1 MHRFTTIRTRLLS
14 GLTTSA
20 VLQIAALAVAIVA
33 LFSTSDAVRQV
44 SMQKLPQAS
53 LANTL
58 SAESERMADDVGNL
72 ISADSDA
79 VREES
84 YGAFRQRFEESA
96 SVVGQLEMGVASEA
110 QLSSLE
116 EARIALLSAA
126 GSVNDAQGNYLKARA
141 HQEDLRTDAG
151 RLRSELSEAIE
162 SAIDGADEADVET
175 LLRLALSVNSVAVL
189 YADVTGTTYAG
200 AVDALESSYADFADD
215 IRINLAILQ
224 DAATPEVRDL
234 SERFLRVGAG
244 EQGLFAVRREEMMA
258 MGEARSA
265 RRLAEAAVIRQ
276 NEAIQGLVSDIS
288 TAAESAAQ
296 KTLSNVE
303 TNSWILSA
311 IAVLSLGMATWL
323 GYFYVHRG
331 ILRRMDALSN
341 VMGRVAEGDLT
352 VKPEGLKVQDEI
364 GTMARAL
371 EVFREN
377 AIKAEQLNKEMLAAQ
392 EEKLEAERRERE
404 AAEKRRIAEAKAEE
418 ERREAE
424 ERAREEREAAAA
436 RERQLKEEA
445 AQKEM
450 EQRERQ
456 RQREAE
462 AERKRL
468 EEEKRLMAEKAAAEE
483 EARKEREAAAE
494 RQRQEEEKRRQEKL
508 AAEERE
514 RKLREEAAEKERIA
528 EKKRQEA
535 EAKALREKA
544 AEEKRRMEERAEA
557 ERRAQ
562 EEREAAAERQRQ
574 AEIEAQERLEAERRA
589 MIQKLGSSIGEVVRA
604 AQAGDFTKEV
614 EADFDDEELN
624 ELASNLNKLVST
636 VKGGLEETIFVL
648 KALQDSDLTKRIEG
662 HYEGSFADLRDG
674 VNFSADGLA
683 NVLTN
688 LQKTSTRVGT
698 SLSELM
704 QGVDELSAQTSTQA
718 ATLEETSASLQSFTT
733 TVESTAKRTAEMR
746 DNARGTQTKA
756 EEGGRVMEEA
766 TEAMDRVAKSSK
778 KVTEIT
784 SVIESIAFQTNLL
797 ALNAS
802 VEAARAG
809 EAGKGFA
816 VVAAEVR
823 NLAQST
829 ANASKEI
836 GQLIGQSNE
845 EIKGGVTLVS
855 KAAEDL
861 KAIVE
866 EVAQN
871 VELIDEISQATDSQN
886 LTLREINAAMSD
898 LDRLTQGN
906 NTLVDRNNHAITEA
920 KHEFDHLDRVVAAFK
935 LDGEVT
941 TKVYTAQDA
950 AA

>member
-1 MHRFTTIRTRLLS
+1 M
-14 GLTTSA
+14 
-20 VLQIAALAVAIVA
+20 LQLIALAIAVVA
-33 LFSTSDAVRQV
+33 LFATSEAVRQV
-44 SMQKLPQAS
+44 SMQKLPQARHAS
-53 LANTL
+53 ELA
-58 SAESERMADDVGNL
+58 SASERLGDDVGDL
-72 ISADSDA
+72 IGSQTMEA
-79 VREES
+79 REEN
-84 YGAFRQRFEESA
+84 YQRFLTRFEDSA
-96 SVVGQLEMGVASEA
+96 TIVSELDAEIVGEGHLINV
-110 QLSSLE
+110 E
-116 EARIALLSAA
+116 EARTSLMDATNSVHEANGAYLERRFQRMDIIASAKA
-126 GSVNDAQGNYLKARA
+126 TQG
-141 HQEDLRTDAG
+141 T
-151 RLRSELSEAIE
+151 LSEALE
-162 SAIDGADEADVET
+162 EAIDGASGADVET
-175 LLRLALSVNSVAVL
+175 LLRLGLSVKTIATLYSDLSLLEDPAAISGLESDFAL
-189 YADVTGTTYAG
+189 YADDV
-200 AVDALESSYADFADD
+200 
-215 IRINLAILQ
+215 RINLAILGASATEAVRTAA
-224 DAATPEVRDL
+224 DA
-234 SERFLRVGAG
+234 FLNAG
-244 EQGLFAVRREEMMA
+244 TGEAGLFAVRRDELSNFA
-258 MGEARSA
+258 SADDARV
-265 RRLAEAAVIRQ
+265 LAQAAVQRQ
-276 NEAIQGLVSDIS
+276 NEAISELMTDIS
-288 TAAESAAQ
+288 GAADAAAA
-296 KTLSNVE
+296 KTLASAEAN
-303 TNSWILSA
+303 TWILSI
-311 IAVLSLGMATWL
+311 IAVISLGVAVGL

-331 ILRRMDALSN
+331 ILRRMDALSG
-341 VMGRVAEGDLT
+341 VMNKVSEGDLT
-352 VKPEGLKVQDEI
+352 QKPEGLDIQDEI

-377 AIKAEQLNKEMLAAQ
+377 ALKAEEMNKEMLAAQ
-392 EEKLEAERRERE
+392 EQALEAERRERE
-404 AAEKRRIAEAKAEE
+404 AAEERRKAEMQAE
-418 ERREAE
+418 KERQEAE
-424 ERAREEREAAAA
+424 ERARQEREAAAE

-450 EQRERQ
+450 EARERQ
-456 RQREAE
+456 REAEAE

-468 EEEKRLMAEKAAAEE
+468 EEEARLMKEKAEAEE
-483 EARKEREAAAE
+483 LARQEREAAAE
-494 RQRQEEEKRRQEKL
+494 RRRQEEEQRRQEKL

-514 RKLREEAAEKERIA
+514 RQLREEAAEKERIA
-528 EKKRQEA
+528 EKKRQDA
-535 EAKALREKA
+535 EAKAMREKA
-544 AEEKRRMEERAEA
+544 EEEKRRLEERAEA
-557 ERRAQ
+557 ERKAQ

-604 AQAGDFTKEV
+604 AQSGDFSKTV
-614 EADFDDEELN
+614 EADFEDEELN
-624 ELASNLNKLVST
+624 ELAANLNALVGT

-662 HYEGSFADLRDG
+662 DFEGAFADLRDG
-674 VNFSADGLA
+674 VNFSADGLK
-683 NVLTN
+683 NVINN
-688 LQKTSTRVGT
+688 LRNTSSRVGS
-698 SLSELM
+698 SLNELM
-704 QGVDELSAQTSTQA
+704 SSVDELSAQTSTQA

-733 TVESTAKRTAEMR
+733 TVESTAKRTSEMR
-746 DNARGTQTKA
+746 DNARHTQDRA
-756 EEGGRVMEEA
+756 EQGGRVMTEA
-766 TEAMDRVAKSSK
+766 NEAMDRVAKSSK

-866 EVAQN
+866 EVSQN
-871 VELIDEISQATDSQN
+871 VVLIDEVSQATDSQN

-906 NTLVDRNNHAITEA
+906 NTLVDRNTHAIGEA

-950 AA
+950 A